1 VVLFFSKKATA
12 TRFVICCQ
20 FFYVGKN
27 KPEEMDPKLFV
38 PILDHHCLP
47 DKLRIFLR
55 FGVPE
60 IENNDEWRGEL
71 TQKDEESC
79 FPASDDYWDVT
90 TKTVT
95 TQQIQ

>member
-1 VVLFFSKKATA
+1 
-12 TRFVICCQ
+12 
-20 FFYVGKN
+20 
-27 KPEEMDPKLFV
+27 MDPKLFV

-95 TQQIQ
+95 TQQIQWFETKVIDTKPFKFALPAFPLGTVAWQP